1 MSTTTIDVT
10 CCRDCKFFWRTITKK
25 MGAIPHCNFYPFLT
39 WKFNYSKEK
48 RHPDCKVKA
57 IVVNEELP

>member
-1 MSTTTIDVT
+1 
-10 CCRDCKFFWRTITKK
+10 

-48 RHPDCKVKA
+48 KHPDCKVKVIA
-57 IVVNEELP
+57 VNEELP